1 MRELSFSVTGEFVTR
16 IAREWFWLEHKPWD
30 VVEELL
36 LSCMCGTDQSKEE
49 LQKLARDV
57 VFGRAKFIGNTADG
71 SYGLT
76 GDDQDLVIRNVES
89 MGRRLK
95 ELEKDYSE
103 LQRQYLDL
111 AERCDDEGYSWLL
124 EPGSRRKSGRAGM
137 QPILAS
143 FLDQQEI
150 EKKFDDNYGWL
161 EPNGTFHPV
170 EWGEHQGWAH
180 NKVLELGWIEEDTET
195 WVDKK
200 GNTRCVWSG
209 EEGDIL
215 VDRGWVLLHSP
226 GMGVA
231 KATKSDT
238 KPLTKAQREFLFG
251 YYTDR
256 GLNQMAAEYLE
267 GGG

>member
-1 MRELSFSVTGEFVTR
+1 MRELSFSITGEFVTR
-16 IAREWFWLEHKPWD
+16 IAREWFWLERKPWA

-57 VFGRAKFIGNTADG
+57 VFGRARFIGNTADG

-76 GDDQDLVIRNVES
+76 DDDQDLVIRNVES
-89 MGRRLK
+89 LGRRLK
-95 ELEKDYSE
+95 ELEKEYSE
-103 LQRQYLDL
+103 LQQKYLDL
-111 AERCDDEGYSWLL
+111 AERCDSEGYSWLL

-170 EWGEHQGWAH
+170 EFAEHQNWAW
-180 NKVLELGWIEEDTET
+180 KKLKELG
-195 WVDKK
+195 VVKK
-200 GNTRCVWSG
+200 NEPNFGRSG
-209 EEGDIL
+209 DAL
-215 VDRGWVLLHSP
+215 VERGWVLLHNP
-226 GMGVA
+226 GMGIAYV
-231 KATKSDT
+231 TSSDT
-238 KPLTKAQREFLFG
+238 KSLTKAQREFLFG

-256 GLNQMAAEYLE
+256 GLDQKAAEYLE
-267 GGG
+267 GGE